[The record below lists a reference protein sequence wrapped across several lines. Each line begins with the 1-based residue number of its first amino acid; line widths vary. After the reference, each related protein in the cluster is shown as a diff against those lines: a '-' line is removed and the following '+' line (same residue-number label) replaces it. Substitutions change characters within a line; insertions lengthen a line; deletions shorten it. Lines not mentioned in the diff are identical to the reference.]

1 MGAIVA
7 DYPDH
12 LTEGIAELSR
22 LLVNE
27 EALEDTLQRVADLA
41 CRNVGGADVAGVT
54 MLQDGKPTTT
64 VFTDRTSPEI
74 DSAQY
79 ETGVGPCLD
88 AWRHQRGFRI
98 DSTAEDERWRAFSQ
112 ACLDH
117 GVESTISLPLGVRGN
132 GIG

>member
-12 LTEGIAELSR
+12 LSEGIAELSR

-27 EALEDTLQRVADLA
+27 EALDDTLQRAADLA
-41 CRNVGGADVAGVT
+41 CRNIRGADVAGGT
-54 MLQDGKPTTT
+54 LLRDGRPTTA
-64 VFTDRTSPEI
+64 VFTDPTSPEI

-88 AWRHQRGFRI
+88 AWRHQQVFRI
-98 DSTAEDERWRAFSQ
+98 GSTAEDGQWPAFSQ
-112 ACLDH
+112 AALEH
-117 GVESTISLPLGVRGN
+117 G
-132 GIG
+132 